1 MTRYYTQVWSIGC
14 TVFQM
19 ATGEPPWKSELG
31 TQPFYYRVGMIK
43 PDDPLPLKM
52 PEYMASDIAVHPPI
66 HYDFLLIFF
75 FDSSFS
81 ASSTILGGAEHL
93 SLLLSIRQHAAVFF
107 LSLFV

>member
-66 HYDFLLIFF
+66 HCDFLLILLRFF
-75 FDSSFS
+75 FLRF
-81 ASSTILGGAEHL
+81 
-93 SLLLSIRQHAAVFF
+93 
-107 LSLFV
+107 